1 MNAQIYDLKNNPIDY
16 LKTSCIDLDIVH
28 TSFHFPILSI
38 FSFFLSFFHHTHN
51 FNFEW
56 VTTISRRFFFDWN
69 FNISFY
75 TFSWKFFIL
84 SRNHVSVMIKSRRYW
99 DLFCDVASTFFF
111 VCMVIPDKW
120 NIYSRIIVIIIKKKR
135 RKGWI
140 FSYLISYLEGI
151 CRCKNLQS
159 LCKFLRSDM
168 AKVGM
173 ERKAI
178 HSFCQWISDRKDT
191 FIK

>member
-1 MNAQIYDLKNNPIDY
+1 M
-16 LKTSCIDLDIVH
+16 
-28 TSFHFPILSI
+28 LSI
-38 FSFFLSFFHHTHN
+38 HHFISLYFQYFLSFSHSFIIH
-51 FNFEW
+51 
-56 VTTISRRFFFDWN
+56 TISIWMSYN
-69 FNISFY
+69 NISEVFFLIETL
-75 TFSWKFFIL
+75 TFHFIL
-84 SRNHVSVMIKSRRYW
+84 FRENSSFWVEITFQWWSSREGTGIYFVM
-99 DLFCDVASTFFF
+99 LLQHFF

-173 ERKAI
+173 ERTAI

>member
-16 LKTSCIDLDIVH
+16 LKTSCIDLDVVH

-51 FNFEW
+51 FNLNELQQYLGG
-56 VTTISRRFFFDWN
+56 FFL
-69 FNISFY
+69 IETL
-75 TFSWKFFIL
+75 TFHFIL
-84 SRNHVSVMIKSRRYW
+84 FRENSSFWVEITFQWWSSREGTGIYFVM
-99 DLFCDVASTFFF
+99 LLQHFFF

-173 ERKAI
+173 ERTAI